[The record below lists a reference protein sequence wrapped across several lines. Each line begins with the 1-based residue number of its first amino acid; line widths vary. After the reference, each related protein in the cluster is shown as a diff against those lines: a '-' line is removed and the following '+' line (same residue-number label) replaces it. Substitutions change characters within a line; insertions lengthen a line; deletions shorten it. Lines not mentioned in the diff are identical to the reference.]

1 MRNYDTK
8 VFLSLAKQL
17 ETLFSYFRIFPS
29 FAKRSKLDET
39 VTCFVQ
45 FRISLNK
52 KNTKLSTLAER
63 RATSRSV
70 WGQEA
75 TPTSK
80 SSNTKAR
87 KQVWRLQP
95 LIFYRLFLT
104 IGGSGLHQKQRRR
117 LYLAYPVPLTAAAN
131 GDYSNQA
138 ELTMQQS
145 ACPGCD

>member
-52 KNTKLSTLAER
+52 KKDETVNP
-63 RATSRSV
+63 SREESDFQIIMRT
-70 WGQEA
+70 GSD
-75 TPTSK
+75 TY
-80 SSNTKAR
+80 
-87 KQVWRLQP
+87 KQVLKHEGEKAG
-95 LIFYRLFLT
+95 LT
-104 IGGSGLHQKQRRR
+104 IATFDL
-117 LYLAYPVPLTAAAN
+117 L
-131 GDYSNQA
+131 
-138 ELTMQQS
+138 
-145 ACPGCD
+145 